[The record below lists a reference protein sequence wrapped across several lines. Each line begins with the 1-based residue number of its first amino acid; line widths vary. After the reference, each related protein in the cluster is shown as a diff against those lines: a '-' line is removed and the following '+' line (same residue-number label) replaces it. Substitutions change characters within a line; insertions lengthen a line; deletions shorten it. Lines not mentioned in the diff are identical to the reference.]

1 MKFRSLNLSL
11 LGSLEAQQKLVRSL
25 SCGSV
30 DGIFG
35 MMEPGETDCA
45 YLGNVSDAILVQASC
60 KKVWSLCSPIAT
72 TIPEALPVV
81 EPAH

>member
-1 MKFRSLNLSL
+1 M
-11 LGSLEAQQKLVRSL
+11 KLVRSL

-45 YLGNVSDAILVQASC
+45 YLGIVSDTILVQASC
-60 KKVWSLCSPIAT
+60 KKAWSLCSPIAT
-72 TIPEALPVV
+72 TIPEAPQW
-81 EPAH
+81 

>member
-11 LGSLEAQQKLVRSL
+11 LGSLEAQQKLFRSL
-25 SCGSV
+25 SCGSI

-45 YLGNVSDAILVQASC
+45 YLGYAARSPPP
-60 KKVWSLCSPIAT
+60 SLRRPSGGAR
-72 TIPEALPVV
+72 ALTRQR
-81 EPAH
+81 